1 MKEFVLSIITLSWKD
16 ILLELRTKDAITGI
30 FMFSVLTAI
39 IFNFA
44 FAPSPTT
51 AALVIPGVLW
61 VSIIFAGVLG
71 FNRSFVLEKD
81 RGSID
86 GLLLCPVSRDVIYFG
101 KVLGMFVFMTC
112 VEIVLLPVFSVLYN
126 VSLINIEIVL
136 IIVLAT
142 LGFAG
147 VGTLFSAMAVNTRSR
162 DIMLP
167 VLLFPVCI
175 PLIIAAVEATM
186 AILDGS
192 ESRDI
197 TRWAQLMLAFD
208 VVFLIVPAF
217 VFSTVLEE

>member
-1 MKEFVLSIITLSWKD
+1 MKEFVMSIITLAWKD
-16 ILLELRTKDAITGI
+16 ILLELRTKDAITGV
-30 FMFSVLTAI
+30 FMFAVLTAI

-61 VSIIFAGVLG
+61 VSIVFAGVLG

-136 IIVLAT
+136 IIVLPLISQEKLPMGYLELKLLILST
-142 LGFAG
+142 MYFPILGSLQ
-147 VGTLFSAMAVNTRSR
+147 VM
-162 DIMLP
+162 
-167 VLLFPVCI
+167 VLLLLFLLVI
-175 PLIIAAVEATM
+175 VLLTGRRVRRSDA
-186 AILDGS
+186 
-192 ESRDI
+192 
-197 TRWAQLMLAFD
+197 ML
-208 VVFLIVPAF
+208 LL
-217 VFSTVLEE
+217 VLYCAYVACQFWGLGGAMPTIQA